1 MFLFSLIL
9 LYLYL
14 LHLAPEIEGAECRK
28 SFGNWK
34 CSPCGKGTRCLFCS
48 WCLGFCRNAAKNRE
62 IEYGSVEAPY
72 KIPLLDLFREL
83 DALIKGD
90 LISQLEIVHLYD
102 SISQATRE
110 DCTICNNQPDLDK
123 LSLFTESIYKEL
135 ESLIGKDQFK
145 NTAIEKT
152 SQTSTMVQD
161 LPSSIKMLVEPT
173 FLESFNKGNNRGLFA
188 RQLVDQS
195 TNWLTKCSFGPLIL
209 VNQMNILV
217 DELID

>member
-1 MFLFSLIL
+1 MNQIFIFLL
-9 LYLYL
+9 LTGLCL
-14 LHLAPEIEGAECRK
+14 FHLPREVEGAQCRK
-28 SFGNWK
+28 SFLGFK

-62 IEYGSVEAPY
+62 IEYGTVEAPY
-72 KIPLLDLFREL
+72 KDPLVDLFREL

-90 LISQLEIVHLYD
+90 FISQEDIVQTYKLT
-102 SISQATRE
+102 SQATRE

-123 LSLFTESIYKEL
+123 LSLFTESVHKEL

-161 LPSSIKMLVEPT
+161 LPSSIKILVEST
-173 FLESFNKGNNRGLFA
+173 SSILESNKGNNCRRA
-188 RQLVDQS
+188 QTPQWPCRS
-195 TNWLTKCSFGPLIL
+195 
-209 VNQMNILV
+209 M
-217 DELID
+217 